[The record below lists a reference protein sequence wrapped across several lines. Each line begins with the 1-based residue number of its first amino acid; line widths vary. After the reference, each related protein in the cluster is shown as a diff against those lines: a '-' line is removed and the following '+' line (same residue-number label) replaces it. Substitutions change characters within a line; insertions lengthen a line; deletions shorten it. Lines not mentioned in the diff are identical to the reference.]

1 MERMMWIVEVV
12 QRVLSGHVS
21 VLDHGPK
28 RMPISKTKV
37 NVSSQS
43 YAHCDFLCLIPA
55 PSAQLSIT
63 DVSPDALGLTDL
75 MVKCTDGSRLLFLE

>member
-1 MERMMWIVEVV
+1 MWIVEVV
-12 QRVLSGHVS
+12 QRVLSGHV
-21 VLDHGPK
+21 LDHDPK

-63 DVSPDALGLTDL
+63 DVSPDALGSIDATGLTDL